1 MSLVS
6 EEVLLSRIKRV
17 EASTRSLIEDLRGQL
32 DISEERIRTR
42 VDGFGS
48 RIKGFDGRV
57 KASAIIGTIRQ
68 TQVEEGFAL
77 AKELTLLE
85 SLVSTETADIRST
98 LTEQRTTLSEE
109 TFALSRRVEH
119 ITARIDGVSGGSS
132 ATALLEARVTVNEG
146 DISTSASD
154 ISTLQSDLTIAEGN
168 IIANAGAVSA
178 LDTRVTSA
186 EGTISSNS
194 SSITTLSGTVGT
206 NTASISTISSNI
218 ITVEGDITSIE
229 QQWGVAFDVNGR
241 VTGRIQLD
249 GTGETTT
256 FDVLASSFRFT
267 DAATAL
273 TVFQIVGAKA
283 RFTSNVEID
292 GNLLI
297 SGTVTAD
304 VLNAATGTFSGS
316 VDIGTGTS
324 RTQITT
330 AGITQGT
337 IVIDGATNQNTI
349 KVGNGYSQKFTIT
362 GGAAVAGWILE
373 GPVNRVKCLESDGV
387 LWFGTAVPGYDTNIF
402 RKAASTL
409 GSDSIFE
416 APFVTATNDAGEYA
430 TLGTGGGYG
439 YVEVKGDT
447 GAFLDLSSNTGSP
460 DYEMRLIT
468 TPGVAE
474 IQTLNNIDLRLLP
487 HGTGLVRFGTK
498 TATGDVAV
506 DGYVTIKDAAGNT
519 VKLAT
524 VA

>member
-1 MSLVS
+1 M
-6 EEVLLSRIKRV
+6 
-17 EASTRSLIEDLRGQL
+17 T
-32 DISEERIRTR
+32 
-42 VDGFGS
+42 
-48 RIKGFDGRV
+48 
-57 KASAIIGTIRQ
+57 SAEGTISSNS
-68 TQVEEGFAL
+68 GL
-77 AKELTLLE
+77 
-85 SLVSTETADIRST
+85 
-98 LTEQRTTLSEE
+98 
-109 TFALSRRVEH
+109 
-119 ITARIDGVSGGSS
+119 IT
-132 ATALLEARVTVNEG
+132 
-146 DISTSASD
+146 
-154 ISTLQSDLTIAEGN
+154 TLQSDLTIAEGN